1 MADKN
6 TTKAVKDTAD
16 TAKNAAP
23 AAAAPLDRM
32 NEKVSI
38 KLFRDNGKY
47 KDDLTVTVNGVT
59 YQIQRGKTVEVP
71 RYVADV
77 IAQSERQD
85 TQTANMLEKL
95 VSEFEKKTQ
104 AL

>member
-1 MADKN
+1 MAAKSVADN
-6 TTKAVKDTAD
+6 TKKEQI
-16 TAKNAAP
+16 
-23 AAAAPLDRM
+23 DRM
-32 NEKVSI
+32 NEKVTI
-38 KLFRDNGKY
+38 KLFKDNGKY
-47 KDDLTVTVNGVT
+47 KDDLTVTVNGIT

-71 RYVADV
+71 RYIADV

-95 VSEFEKKTQ
+95 VTKFKDKTK

>member
-1 MADKN
+1 MASKSN
-6 TTKAVKDTAD
+6 GTQSA
-16 TAKNAAP
+16 
-23 AAAAPLDRM
+23 LDRM
-32 NEKVSI
+32 NEKVTI

-59 YQIQRGKTVEVP
+59 YQIQRGVTVEVP
-71 RYVADV
+71 RFIADV

-85 TQTANMLEKL
+85 THTANMIEKL
-95 VSEFEKKTQ
+95 VTKFEDKTK

>member
-1 MADKN
+1 MAAKSVADN
-6 TTKAVKDTAD
+6 TKKEQ
-16 TAKNAAP
+16 
-23 AAAAPLDRM
+23 LDRM
-32 NEKVSI
+32 NEKVTI
-38 KLFRDNGKY
+38 KLFKDNGKY

-71 RYVADV
+71 RYIADV

-95 VSEFEKKTQ
+95 VDDFNEKTKK
-104 AL
+104 L

>member
-1 MADKN
+1 MASKSN
-6 TTKAVKDTAD
+6 GAQSA
-16 TAKNAAP
+16 
-23 AAAAPLDRM
+23 LDRM
-32 NEKVSI
+32 NEKVTI

-59 YQIQRGKTVEVP
+59 YQIQRGVTVEVP
-71 RYVADV
+71 RFIADV

-85 TQTANMLEKL
+85 THTANMIEKL
-95 VSEFEKKTQ
+95 VTKFEDKTK

>member
-1 MADKN
+1 MASKSN
-6 TTKAVKDTAD
+6 GTQSA
-16 TAKNAAP
+16 
-23 AAAAPLDRM
+23 LDRM
-32 NEKVSI
+32 NEKVTI

-59 YQIQRGKTVEVP
+59 YQIQRGVTVEVP
-71 RYVADV
+71 RFIADV

-85 TQTANMLEKL
+85 THTANMIEKL
-95 VSEFEKKTQ
+95 VSKFEDKTK

>member
-1 MADKN
+1 MAAKSVADN
-6 TTKAVKDTAD
+6 TKKEQI
-16 TAKNAAP
+16 
-23 AAAAPLDRM
+23 DRM
-32 NEKVSI
+32 NEKVTI
-38 KLFRDNGKY
+38 KLFKDNGKY
-47 KDDLTVTVNGVT
+47 KDDLTVTVNGIT

-71 RYVADV
+71 RYIADV

-95 VSEFEKKTQ
+95 VTDFEDKTK

>member
-1 MADKN
+1 MASKSN
-6 TTKAVKDTAD
+6 GAQSA
-16 TAKNAAP
+16 
-23 AAAAPLDRM
+23 LDRM
-32 NEKVSI
+32 NEKVTI

-59 YQIQRGKTVEVP
+59 YQIQRGVTVEVP
-71 RYVADV
+71 RFIADV

-85 TQTANMLEKL
+85 THTANMIEKL
-95 VSEFEKKTQ
+95 VTDFEDKTK

>member
-1 MADKN
+1 MAAKSVANN
-6 TTKAVKDTAD
+6 TKKEQ
-16 TAKNAAP
+16 
-23 AAAAPLDRM
+23 LDRM
-32 NEKVSI
+32 NEKVTI
-38 KLFRDNGKY
+38 KLFKDNGKY
-47 KDDLTVTVNGVT
+47 KDDLTVTVNGIT

-71 RYVADV
+71 RYIADV

-95 VSEFEKKTQ
+95 VTDFEDKTK

>member
-1 MADKN
+1 MAAKSVADN
-6 TTKAVKDTAD
+6 TKSVADNTKKEQ
-16 TAKNAAP
+16 
-23 AAAAPLDRM
+23 LDRM
-32 NEKVSI
+32 NEKVTI
-38 KLFRDNGKY
+38 KLFKDNGKY

-71 RYVADV
+71 RYIADV

-95 VSEFEKKTQ
+95 VDDFNEKTKK
-104 AL
+104 L

>member
-1 MADKN
+1 MASKSN
-6 TTKAVKDTAD
+6 GAQSA
-16 TAKNAAP
+16 
-23 AAAAPLDRM
+23 LDRM
-32 NEKVSI
+32 NEKVTI

-59 YQIQRGKTVEVP
+59 YQIQRGVTVKVP
-71 RYVADV
+71 RFIADV

-95 VSEFEKKTQ
+95 VTDFEDKTK

>member
-1 MADKN
+1 MASKSN
-6 TTKAVKDTAD
+6 GAQSA
-16 TAKNAAP
+16 
-23 AAAAPLDRM
+23 LDRM
-32 NEKVSI
+32 NEKVTI

-59 YQIQRGKTVEVP
+59 YQIQRGVTVKVP
-71 RYVADV
+71 RFIADV

-85 TQTANMLEKL
+85 THTANMIEKL
-95 VSEFEKKTQ
+95 VTNFEDKTK

>member
-1 MADKN
+1 MASKSN
-6 TTKAVKDTAD
+6 GAQSA
-16 TAKNAAP
+16 
-23 AAAAPLDRM
+23 LDRM
-32 NEKVSI
+32 NEKVTI

-59 YQIQRGKTVEVP
+59 YQIQRGVTVKVP
-71 RYVADV
+71 RFIADV

-85 TQTANMLEKL
+85 THTANMIEKL
-95 VSEFEKKTQ
+95 VTDFEDKTK

>member
-1 MADKN
+1 MASKSN
-6 TTKAVKDTAD
+6 GTQSA
-16 TAKNAAP
+16 
-23 AAAAPLDRM
+23 LDRM
-32 NEKVSI
+32 SEKVTI

-59 YQIQRGKTVEVP
+59 YQIQRGVTVEVP
-71 RYVADV
+71 RFIADV

-85 TQTANMLEKL
+85 THTANMIEKL
-95 VSEFEKKTQ
+95 VTKFEDKTK

>member
-1 MADKN
+1 MASKSN
-6 TTKAVKDTAD
+6 GKQSA
-16 TAKNAAP
+16 
-23 AAAAPLDRM
+23 LDRM
-32 NEKVSI
+32 NEKVTI

-59 YQIQRGKTVEVP
+59 YQIQRGVTVEVP
-71 RYVADV
+71 RFIADV

-85 TQTANMLEKL
+85 THTANMIEKL
-95 VSEFEKKTQ
+95 VSKFEDKTK